1 VPSVAGKVPKDS
13 TVVFVLGGPGSGKGT
28 QCDRIKARYPGV
40 VHLSAGDLL
49 RDEVKSG
56 SAVGTKCGE
65 MMKEGQLVPMSVTI
79 TLLKN
84 AMILSGGKFFL
95 VDGFPRA
102 LDQAEAFEKDIMPC
116 KTVLFFDCPEVR
128 VPSCPLWDGLGAG
141 SGQPSRWRWGP
152 SRHGPCAGGSRGAKV
167 GRGAPS

>member
-1 VPSVAGKVPKDS
+1 MVPAVPGSLPADS
-13 TVVFVLGGPGSGKGT
+13 TVLFVLGGPGSGKGT
-28 QCDRIKARYPGV
+28 QCDRIKVRYQGV

-84 AMILSGGKFFL
+84 AMIASGGKIFL

-116 KTVLFFDCPEVR
+116 KAVLFFDCPNVR
-128 VPSCPLWDGLGAG
+128 RACMWLWVGDWIGCGSQGLEGEARPQSWPRMQPGLGWG
-141 SGQPSRWRWGP
+141 SV
-152 SRHGPCAGGSRGAKV
+152 ALGG
-167 GRGAPS
+167 